1 MPNLTTSTDVDTF
14 MGSADQAA
22 MRTNMSLGTAAT
34 QDSTAFATA
43 AQGSL
48 ADSAVQPGDLGT
60 AAYENTTAFA
70 PATSGTAVL
79 KGNGSGGFSNAAAG
93 TDFAPATSG
102 TAILKGSG
110 SGGFSNAAAGTDYAP
125 ATSGSAILKGNGA
138 GGFSNASS
146 GTDYAPATSGSAI
159 LKGNGAGGFSSAS
172 SGTDYA
178 PATSG
183 SAILKGNGAGGFSSA
198 SAGTDYA
205 PATSGTAILKGDGSG
220 GFSAT
225 TANVDYQGVPEVKS
239 GNFTAANN
247 GFYVTTATCTVT
259 DPSPSEGQGYSVL
272 VRNGTATIGGTG
284 YATAGVLIRRIYH
297 SGAWATYAALISEGP
312 LGTPSSGTLTN
323 CTGLPL
329 TTGVTGDLPLA
340 NLAQASAASRLLGR
354 GSASGAGDFQEISI
368 GTGLSMSGTTL
379 SATGSSS
386 GKILQVVQATKTDTA
401 SVTGSSFSS
410 VFTASITPSSNTSKV
425 LFIAMLSC
433 SGASNQEQLI
443 RLVRSAT
450 NLLIADTAGN
460 RVLTT
465 TVCYTNLVGGIQG
478 VPVLYMDSPAST
490 SSLTYEIHMASNSTG
505 VVYLNRSA
513 TDTDGAT
520 FPRATSSI
528 ILMEVGA

>member
-60 AAYENTTAFA
+60 AAYQNTTAFA
-70 PATSGTAVL
+70 TAAQGTLADSSIQGSTGANNNHLVRADGTGGKTVKATGIHVDNSDNVTGVTSVAAKSTSGLEL
-79 KGNGSGGFSNAAAG
+79 KTSGGVTVATFGNGGAVAALPSSTSIGTVTSTEIGYLSGVSSSIQTQIDGKAA
-93 TDFAPATSG
+93 
-102 TAILKGSG
+102 
-110 SGGFSNAAAGTDYAP
+110 
-125 ATSGSAILKGNGA
+125 
-138 GGFSNASS
+138 SNASITIAGNS
-146 GTDYAPATSGSAI
+146 TSLGGSVTQDQITGLSTTGIIKRTAANTLASAT
-159 LKGNGAGGFSSAS
+159 

-205 PATSGTAILKGDGSG
+205 PATSGSAILKGNGAG
-220 GFSAT
+220 GFSAASAGT
-225 TANVDYQGVPEVKS
+225 DYVAP
-239 GNFTAANN
+239 
-247 GFYVTTATCTVT
+247 
-259 DPSPSEGQGYSVL
+259 
-272 VRNGTATIGGTG
+272 
-284 YATAGVLIRRIYH
+284 
-297 SGAWATYAALISEGP
+297 SGA

-354 GSASGAGDFQEISI
+354 GSASGAGDFQEISL

-401 SVTGSSFSS
+401 SVTGTTFSS
-410 VFTASITPSSNTSKV
+410 VFTASITPSSATSQV
-425 LFIAMLSC
+425 LVMASLSI
-433 SGASNQEQLI
+433 GVTASNFIML
-443 RLVRSAT
+443 RLTKAGSS
-450 NLLIADTAGN
+450 LLLGDAASSRL
-460 RVLTT
+460 RVTT
-465 TVCYTNLVGGIQG
+465 QSNSVSNGAMSSVSISYL
-478 VPVLYMDSPAST
+478 DSPAST
-490 SSLTYEIHMASNSTG
+490 SSQTYAIEIASHTTG
-505 VVYLNRSA
+505 AVYLNRSGA
-513 TDTDGAT
+513 DTDTAAFARGAST
-520 FPRATSSI
+520 I